1 MAFTGLLLL
10 PITGVSGSQE
20 NQRDSSMQH
29 GFKLG
34 RWGFALLPLL
44 GCGGGDSHPAP
55 SADLDLDRNGPPSSL
70 HQTAV
75 DECSTPET
83 GCPCDE
89 EGVELDCGTVSE
101 HRGDYVIC
109 RPGTRTCSGGVWGE
123 CTASTAIEDATTL
136 DSN

>member
-1 MAFTGLLLL
+1 
-10 PITGVSGSQE
+10 
-20 NQRDSSMQH
+20 MQH
-29 GFKLG
+29 FGFKLG

-44 GCGGGDSHPAP
+44 GCGGGDRPPAP
-55 SADLDLDRNGPPSSL
+55 SGDLDGDGAPPSQL

-75 DECSTPET
+75 DDCSTPET

-89 EGVELDCGTVSE
+89 EGAQLDCGTVSE

-109 RPGTRTCSGGVWGE
+109 RPGARTCSAGVWGE
-123 CTASTAIEDATTL
+123 CTASTAIEDGTTL